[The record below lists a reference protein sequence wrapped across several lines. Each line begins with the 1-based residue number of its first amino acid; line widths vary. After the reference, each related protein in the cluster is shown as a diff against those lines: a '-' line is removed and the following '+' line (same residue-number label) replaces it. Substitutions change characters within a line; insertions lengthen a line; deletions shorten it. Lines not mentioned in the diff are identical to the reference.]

1 MPAAN
6 THTRM
11 RARITV
17 VGSLNT
23 DLVIK
28 SPRLPEAGETVT
40 AGQFATFPG
49 GKGANQAVT
58 AARLGASVAMVGAV
72 GGDEF
77 GRELREGLS
86 REGIDVSHVIT
97 DVTTASGVALIT
109 VDPEG
114 QNTIVVAPGAN
125 WRLRPEH
132 VEAANDTIVSSQ
144 VLLLQLEIPI
154 ETVVRAAEIAH
165 RAGCRVVLD
174 PAPAP
179 VEPLPDRLY
188 RLLDVINPNEVEAKA
203 LTGVPVADE
212 RGARSAA
219 EQLLALG
226 SRTAVIKLGA
236 RGAFVASGDTRA
248 AVPGI
253 HVDAVDTTA
262 AGDAFAGALAVALG
276 EGRPILEA
284 VRFANV
290 AGAISVTHMGAQP
303 SMPRRAE
310 VVEFAAA
317 RKIPL

>member
-1 MPAAN
+1 MN
-6 THTRM
+6 NHTRM

-40 AGQFATFPG
+40 AGHFATFPG
-49 GKGANQAVT
+49 GKGANQAVA
-58 AARLGASVAMVGAV
+58 AARLGASVAMIGAV
-72 GGDEF
+72 GGDDF
-77 GRELREGLS
+77 GRQLREGLS
-86 REGIDVSHVIT
+86 REGIDVSHVIA
-97 DVTTASGVALIT
+97 DVTTASGIALIT

-125 WRLRPEH
+125 WRLTPAH
-132 VEAANDTIVSSQ
+132 VEKAGNLIARSQ
-144 VLLLQLEIPI
+144 ILLIQLEIPI
-154 ETVVRAAEIAH
+154 ETVTRAAEIASS
-165 RAGCRVVLD
+165 AKVRVVLD

-179 VEPLPDRLY
+179 ENPLPDRLI
-188 RLLDVINPNEVEAKA
+188 RLIDVINPNEVEAKA
-203 LTGVPVADE
+203 LTGTQVADE
-212 RGARSAA
+212 RGAREAA
-219 EQLLALG
+219 ERLLAMG
-226 SRTAVIKLGA
+226 CRSAVIKLGA
-236 RGAFVASGDTRA
+236 RGAFVADGDTRA
-248 AVPGI
+248 AVSGL

-276 EGRPILEA
+276 EGRSILEA

-290 AGAISVTHMGAQP
+290 VGAISVTRMGAQP

-317 RKIPL
+317 RSIAL